1 MLSRIELQVVQV
13 LGVHSGTAGG
23 RLGRVQTLSGHASD
37 VSAFCWGADNRRC
50 WTAAD
55 GYIFEWEVRNDEMR
69 F

>member
-1 MLSRIELQVVQV
+1 MQV

-55 GYIFEWEVRNDEMR
+55 GYIFAWEVRND
-69 F
+69 